1 MTIKYMRENL
11 ANDAQ
16 CIPNDSPLHSSVHWI
31 TLFPWELTVVHTVA
45 GYIRRFYYNVNAIV
59 VHYLTMIHHK
69 SSCSFRQWAIRH
81 FGLWDREL
89 QYVNQLIGEDIR
101 NNSAWNQRYFVIN
114 NTTGFTD
121 PVLSTEVEYVSG
133 INNIIILN
141 ILFMAPKIKITVNI

>member
-1 MTIKYMRENL
+1 MF
-11 ANDAQ
+11 Q
-16 CIPNDSPLHSSVHWI
+16 C
-31 TLFPWELTVVHTVA
+31 
-45 GYIRRFYYNVNAIV
+45 
-59 VHYLTMIHHK
+59 K

-121 PVLSTEVEYVSG
+121 PVLSTEVEYVSC
-133 INNIIILN
+133 IDNIIILN
-141 ILFMAPKIKITVNI
+141 ILLMAPEIKMIVKERHFETKVNLNQRIIKARMGGSECQHSFQNVGPK